1 MTNCEPINCSVPVLL
16 PTARRSKG
24 TKLLARWRARGDA
37 IRFYC
42 FRARAFRFRRIH
54 HVQFHRSK
62 DMIAISIVC
71 VLLICLFRLDLDEVS
86 SRS

>member
-1 MTNCEPINCSVPVLL
+1 MTNCEPINL
-16 PTARRSKG
+16 PHSGVAADSDSS
-24 TKLLARWRARGDA
+24 AH
-37 IRFYC
+37 
-42 FRARAFRFRRIH
+42 AFRFRRIYY
-54 HVQFHRSK
+54 VQSRRSK

>member
-1 MTNCEPINCSVPVLL
+1 MTNCEPINCPIPRVAADRTLQLVG
-16 PTARRSKG
+16 R
-24 TKLLARWRARGDA
+24 
-37 IRFYC
+37 
-42 FRARAFRFRRIH
+42 FRFRRIYY
-54 HVQFHRSK
+54 VQLRRSK

>member
-1 MTNCEPINCSVPVLL
+1 MTNCEHQLDRYCCHSCREVK
-16 PTARRSKG
+16 AG
-24 TKLLARWRARGDA
+24 TWRARRRYPFSA
-37 IRFYC
+37 FEL
-42 FRARAFRFRRIH
+42 AFRFRRIY
-54 HVQFHRSK
+54 HVQSRRSK